1 MSSTIKTAQKS
12 NKLKAFRKLLPGA
25 EIVLVCFVS
34 HVLKSTL
41 EREIGNTT

>member
-1 MSSTIKTAQKS
+1 MSSTTKSLQKS
-12 NKLKAFRKLLPGA
+12 NKLKGFYNHIAHA

-34 HVLKSTL
+34 HMLKSTL